1 MTGRNK
7 KTIFGLLSM
16 AAMIFI
22 LNGCQGSTGMN
33 LNQLHTLVSEETKGV
48 VDLWKT
54 RDLTLEAFQV
64 AEDTIH
70 LKIDET
76 TRIELKIEDSQSA
89 LYGFVFSSSNEKVCK
104 VTQDGTV
111 LGVGPGDAS
120 ITIEERFSDWKK
132 EITVQV
138 EEGYFQEIL
147 LSADEVSLKV
157 GEETVVQATVVPEDT
172 EETEILWSSNDE
184 SVAVVSQKG
193 SIKAIAEGECV
204 ITATLQSDDR
214 IKAELRVQVLNPAED
229 GNSNQGTGNTNSG
242 INESSNGGTGGNS
255 GSGNSGSANSGSTSG
270 QTGNSNSGVEN
281 SGVGET
287 GPVSNAYYVDSYA
300 EQVLGIVNARRAE
313 AGLEPLTMNYTLVS
327 AAKVRAAEIVQ
338 SFSHT
343 RPNGTSCFTAWDE
356 AGVGYSGAGENIAGG
371 QWSAESVMNAW
382 MNSEGHRANIL
393 DGSFTQIGIAC
404 YYDPDSPYGYYWVQC
419 FIY

>member
-7 KTIFGLLSM
+7 KTIFGMLGM
-16 AAMIFI
+16 IAIIFI
-22 LNGCQGSTGMN
+22 LNGCQGSSGMN

-48 VDLWKT
+48 ADLWKS
-54 RDLTLEAFQV
+54 RDLTLAVFQV

-70 LKIDET
+70 LNVEET
-76 TRIELKIEDSQSA
+76 TRIELKIEDSQTA
-89 LYGFVFSSSNEKVCK
+89 LYGFVFSSFNEEVCK

-111 LGVGPGDAS
+111 LGVGPGETS
-120 ITIEERFSDWKK
+120 ITIKERFSNWQG
-132 EITVQV
+132 EVTVQV
-138 EEGYFQEIL
+138 EEGHFQGELL
-147 LSADEVSLKV
+147 LSSEEISLKV
-157 GEETVVQATVVPEDT
+157 GEEAVVQVTVVPEDA

-184 SVAVVSQKG
+184 SVAVISQQG

-204 ITATLQSDDR
+204 ITATLQRDDR
-214 IKAELRVQVLNPAED
+214 IKAELRVQVLNPAEN
-229 GNSNQGTGNTNSG
+229 GNSSQGTENTNSG
-242 INESSNGGTGGNS
+242 INESSNGGAGENS
-255 GSGNSGSANSGSTSG
+255 GSNQDSIPE
-270 QTGNSNSGVEN
+270 QTGNGNSEMEN
-281 SGVGET
+281 SGAGET
-287 GPVSNAYYVDSYA
+287 GPVSNAYYMDSYA

-327 AAKVRAAEIVQ
+327 AAKVRASEIVQ

-343 RPNGTSCFTAWDE
+343 RPNGSSCFTAWDE
-356 AGVGYSGAGENIAGG
+356 AGVGYSGAGENIAAG
-371 QWSAESVMNAW
+371 QWSAESAMNAW

-393 DGSFTQIGIAC
+393 NGSFTQIGIAC

>member
-22 LNGCQGSTGMN
+22 LNGCQRSTGMN

-48 VDLWKT
+48 ADLWKT

-70 LKIDET
+70 LRIDET
-76 TRIELKIEDSQSA
+76 TRIELKMEDSQSA
-89 LYGFVFSSSNEKVCK
+89 LYGFVFSSSDEKVCK

-132 EITVQV
+132 EITVRV
-138 EEGYFQEIL
+138 EEGHFQEIL
-147 LSADEVSLKV
+147 LSSEEVSLKV
-157 GEETVVQATVVPEDT
+157 GEETMVQATVVPGDT

-193 SIKAIAEGECV
+193 SIKAIAQGECV

-214 IKAELRVQVLNPAED
+214 IKAELRVQVLNPAAN

-242 INESSNGGTGGNS
+242 INENSNGGTGGNS
-255 GSGNSGSANSGSTSG
+255 GSGNPGSIPG

-281 SGVGET
+281 SGAGET
-287 GPVSNAYYVDSYA
+287 GTVSNAYYVDSYA

-313 AGLEPLTMNYTLVS
+313 AGLSPLTMNYTLVS

-371 QWSAESVMNAW
+371 QWSAESAMNAW

-393 DGSFTQIGIAC
+393 NGSFTQIGIAC

>member
-7 KTIFGLLSM
+7 KTIFGMLGM
-16 AAMIFI
+16 TAMIFI
-22 LNGCQGSTGMN
+22 LNGCQGSSGMN

-48 VDLWKT
+48 ADLWKS
-54 RDLTLEAFQV
+54 RDLTLAAFQV

-70 LKIDET
+70 LNVEET
-76 TRIELKIEDSQSA
+76 ARIELKIEGSQTA
-89 LYGFVFSSSNEKVCK
+89 LYRFVFSSSDEEVCK

-111 LGVGPGDAS
+111 LGVGLGETS
-120 ITIEERFSDWKK
+120 ITIKERFSNWQG
-132 EITVQV
+132 EVAVRV
-138 EEGYFQEIL
+138 EAERFQGELL
-147 LSADEVSLKV
+147 LSSEEMSLKA
-157 GEETVVQATVVPEDT
+157 GEEAVVQATVVPEDT

-184 SVAVVSQKG
+184 SVAVISQKG
-193 SIKAIAEGECV
+193 SIKAVAEGECV
-204 ITATLQSDDR
+204 ITATLQRDDR
-214 IKAELRVQVLNPAED
+214 IKAELRVQVLNPGEN

-242 INESSNGGTGGNS
+242 INESSNGTGGNS
-255 GSGNSGSANSGSTSG
+255 GNNQDSIPE

-281 SGVGET
+281 SGAEGT
-287 GPVSNAYYVDSYA
+287 GPVSNAYYMDSYA
-300 EQVLGIVNARRAE
+300 EQVLEIVNARRAE

-343 RPNGTSCFTAWDE
+343 RPNGSSCFTAWDE
-356 AGVGYSGAGENIAGG
+356 AGVGYSGAGENIAAG
-371 QWSAESVMNAW
+371 QWSAESAMNAW

-393 DGSFTQIGIAC
+393 NGSFTQIGIAC